1 MSFALPYIIVAILL
15 LFFYLGEI
23 GKIKGLS
30 AKVAVNSAYLLMLL
44 FVGLRGFVLTD
55 FVNYFPLFQR
65 IPVISKLQSFHFF
78 AIEPGFVIY
87 TSIIKTLGFNYFDW
101 VLINTFIDFLVFR
114 HFFKLYSPSQ
124 VLPLICMMAFNGI
137 LIEFNLYRNIK
148 AIELFLLSFPFLLQR
163 KFIPYLILNL
173 IGLSFHNSAIIYLP
187 LYFILTIRLNK
198 MVVWGL
204 IAIANIIFLC
214 RISVISNIVNS
225 ISFMEVLNG
234 YDKLMTYSSIDQAKG
249 LSIGFLERTFS
260 IFTFTLLRDKLIH
273 KHHYYNSIYNCYLIY
288 YLCFLIFYEVPV
300 FLQRIPILFVFSYWI
315 LYPSV
320 IYIHYRW
327 RKVINFAITI
337 LLALKIYT
345 SHTDPYYQYQNILWS
360 DVNYNKSLDR
370 VNRLNL
376 I

>member
-65 IPVISKLQSFHFF
+65 IPVISKLQSFNFF

-87 TSIIKTLGFNYFDW
+87 TSIVKTLGFNYFGW
-101 VLINTFIDFLVFR
+101 VFINTFIDFLVFR

-148 AIELFLLSFPFLLQR
+148 AIELFLLSFPFLLKR

-204 IAIANIIFLC
+204 IAVANIIFLC

-225 ISFMEVLNG
+225 ISIMEVLNG

-345 SHTDPYYQYQNILWS
+345 SHTDPYYQYQNILLS

>member
-87 TSIIKTLGFNYFDW
+87 TSIVKTLGFNYFGW
-101 VLINTFIDFLVFR
+101 VFINTFIDFLVLR

-163 KFIPYLILNL
+163 KFIPYLVLNL

-187 LYFILTIRLNK
+187 LYFILTVRLNNLI
-198 MVVWGL
+198 VWAL
-204 IAIANIIFLC
+204 IAAANIIFLC

-225 ISFMEVLNG
+225 ISFMDVLNG

-260 IFTFTLLRDKLIH
+260 IFTFTLLREKIIQ
-273 KHHYYNSIYNCYLIY
+273 KHHYYNSMYNCYLIY

-320 IYIHYRW
+320 IYIHYQW

-370 VNRLNL
+370 VQRLNL